1 MKKVI
6 AIFAIATTLVACGGN
21 ASTEATAT
29 DTAVDPDVDP
39 IRMRDIGSVGLKF
52 LVLWRNAMGKCGS
65 NSCICTN
72 N

>member
-29 DTAVDPDVDP
+29 DSTAVAVDSTVATVDSTVAP
-39 IRMRDIGSVGLKF
+39 AADTTIAK
-52 LVLWRNAMGKCGS
+52 
-65 NSCICTN
+65 
-72 N
+72 